1 MKSAPQTPS
10 KSEEEDLKEMTLFE
24 FVKGYFIYL
33 YRFYIRP

>member
-1 MKSAPQTPS
+1 MKSTPKVS
-10 KSEEEDLKEMTLFE
+10 PEMEDENLKDMSLFE